1 MTDLEK
7 VEHEL
12 ARYEHPLFD
21 WSAQE
26 VKEGIE
32 VIVRLKFEGIAEPYH
47 FLITPRELKD
57 QGFPWSFQRQFFNYL
72 HDYIVEMFERT
83 PQIW

>member
-7 VEHEL
+7 VEQEL
-12 ARYEHPLFD
+12 SRYEHPLFD
-21 WSAQE
+21 WSAYE
-26 VKEGIE
+26 VIEGIE
-32 VIVRLKFEGIAEPYH
+32 VQVRLKSEGIAEPYR

-57 QGFPWSFQRQFFNYL
+57 QGFPWAFQRQFFNYL
-72 HDYIVEMFERT
+72 HDYIVEMFVRT